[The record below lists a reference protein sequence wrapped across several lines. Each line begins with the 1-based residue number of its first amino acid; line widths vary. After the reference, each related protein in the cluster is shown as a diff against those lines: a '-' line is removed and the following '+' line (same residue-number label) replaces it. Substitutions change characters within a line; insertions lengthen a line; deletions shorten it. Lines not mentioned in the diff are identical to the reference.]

1 MSREGRFQQV
11 FDLLFASFGPQG
23 WWPAETAF
31 EVMIGAILTQNVA
44 WKNVERA
51 IENLKS
57 SNKLGPRAMYRISER
72 ELAALIRP
80 AGYFNVKA
88 KRLKAYLRYF
98 GLNYQSNLC
107 KMKARSLKALRPELL
122 EVNGV
127 GPETADSIL
136 LYALEMPTFVVDA
149 YTRRIFSRLG
159 LVDGKIGYD
168 DLRAR
173 FSDSIPKDIGL
184 YKEYHA
190 LIVALGK
197 DICRPKPKCNICPLQ
212 RLCPVGLDGKALV

>member
-1 MSREGRFQQV
+1 MSQEGRFQQV
-11 FDLLFASFGPQG
+11 FDLLYATFGPQG

-31 EVMIGAILTQNVA
+31 EVMVGAILTQNTA

-57 SNKLGPRAMYRISER
+57 SNKLEPKALRRVSQR
-72 ELAALIRP
+72 ELATLIRP

-88 KRLKAYLRYF
+88 KRLKAYLDYF
-98 GLNYQSNLC
+98 GSHYQGDPS

-122 EVNGV
+122 EINGV

-136 LYALEMPTFVVDA
+136 LYALEKPTFVVDA

-159 LVDGKIGYD
+159 LVDEKIGYD
-168 DLRAR
+168 DLRTL
-173 FSDSIPKDIGL
+173 FSDSVPKVVGH

-197 DICRPKPKCNICPLQ
+197 DICRPKPKCEVCPLQ
-212 RLCPVGLDGKALV
+212 GICPVGKDGKAPT